1 MTMNLNLS
9 IDKPLV
15 EPALFALDPNV
26 VFLNHGSFG
35 ACPLAVLDYQTELRM
50 RMEYQPVQFLQRD
63 LEGLL
68 DEARSALGEFV
79 GADPDD
85 LVFVANAT
93 AGVNTVL
100 RSLRFEPGDELLVS
114 NHEYNACRNAIHFAA
129 ERQGAKVITIDIP
142 FPVESEDEV
151 VDTVMRYVNDKTRLL
166 LIDHVTSQTGLVL
179 PIKRIIDLL
188 NERGIDTLIDG
199 AHAPGMIPLN
209 LTELGATYYTG
220 NCHKW
225 ICAPKSAGLLY
236 VRQDKQRD
244 IHPLSISHGANS
256 PRTDRSRFQ
265 IEFGW
270 MGTRDPTPALS
281 VPFVINYL
289 NDIVPGGWP
298 ALMDRNRQLALTA
311 RRTYCDSYNAPMPS
325 PDSMI
330 GSLVSIPIQSS
341 CAPKPI
347 ENHLY
352 LDHWQYELIKRSSI
366 EVPILAWPAFPKRL
380 IRFSCQAYNSLSQYE
395 LLGEAIKEL
404 VDDQFVESCRD

>member
-1 MTMNLNLS
+1 MSVSLEPL
-9 IDKPLV
+9 IEKPLV
-15 EPALFALDPNV
+15 DPALFALDPNV

-35 ACPLAVLDYQTELRM
+35 ACPLEVLAYQSELRQ
-50 RMEYQPVQFLQRD
+50 RMERQPVHFFQR
-63 LEGLL
+63 EMEALL
-68 DEARSALGEFV
+68 DEARSAVSEFV
-79 GADPDD
+79 GCDSDD

-93 AGVNTVL
+93 SGVNTVL
-100 RSLRFEPGDELLVS
+100 RSIPFAPGDELLVS

-129 ERQGAKVITIDIP
+129 EQCGAKVITIDIP
-142 FPVESEDEV
+142 FPIASEDEV
-151 VDTVMRYVNDKTRLL
+151 VEAVMNCVTEKTRLL

-188 NERGIDTLIDG
+188 EEKGIETLIDG

-209 LTELGATYYTG
+209 LKELGATYYTG

-225 ICAPKSAGLLY
+225 ICAPKSAALLY
-236 VRQDKQRD
+236 IRKDKQQQIR
-244 IHPLSISHGANS
+244 PLSISHGANS
-256 PRTDRSRFQ
+256 PRMDRSRLQ

-289 NDIVPGGWP
+289 NDIVPGGWA
-298 ALMDRNRQLALTA
+298 ALMDRNGQLALKA
-311 RRTYCDSYNAPMPS
+311 RRIYCDSYNAPMPS

-330 GSLVSIPIQSS
+330 GSLVSIPIHSS

-347 ENHLY
+347 ENFLY

-380 IRFSCQAYNSLSQYE
+380 VRFSCQAYNFLSQYE

-404 VDDQFVESCRD
+404 VDDQFVE